1 MANAVRF
8 YQAGVPEVLNYET
21 GDAGCPSRGAWRPI
35 CKRNDARPE
44 TVEETVL
51 MPHHR
56 TIDATGSGATRTYAW
71 IVFALT
77 FGLLISDYMSRQ
89 VLNAVFPLLKAEWA
103 LSDARMGLLSG
114 IVALMVGL
122 LTFPLS
128 LAADRWG
135 RVRSLTL
142 MAVLWSLATLACGFA
157 KNFEQMFLARLF
169 VGIGEAAYGSVG
181 IAVLLSVFPAR
192 LRATVTGAFMA
203 GGMFG
208 SVLGMAAGG
217 VLAEHFG
224 WRWSFAGMAIFG
236 LALAALYPLIVRE
249 SRIAAAGNHEQ
260 SARRSEGAPPPNA
273 SFKSPLATVF
283 ATRSVISAYVGSGL
297 QLFIGASLIAW
308 MPSYLNR
315 YYGMGADKAGVV
327 SAAFVLC
334 GGAGMIFWGFISDR
348 FGKHSPPR
356 KLSLA
361 IALCLT
367 CFVLLSAGFHQPP
380 GALQLVTIALGM
392 FVAAGTAGPAGA
404 MVANLTH
411 FAIHGTAF
419 ATLTLANNLLGIA
432 PGPFVTGALADRLGL
447 QGALQVIP
455 CISLAAALAFL
466 IGKRYYARD
475 LERVRAFT
483 LGGATSAP

>member
-1 MANAVRF
+1 MHVRVP
-8 YQAGVPEVLNYET
+8 YVAGRRGLPGT
-21 GDAGCPSRGAWRPI
+21 GPLQHDCERNGAQP
-35 CKRNDARPE
+35 A
-44 TVEETVL
+44 TVEEKGLAHYHAGVDA
-51 MPHHR
+51 PAS
-56 TIDATGSGATRTYAW
+56 DATRPYAW

-89 VLNAVFPLLKAEWA
+89 VLNAVFPLLKADWA
-103 LSDARMGLLSG
+103 LSDARLGLLSG

-128 LAADRWG
+128 LLADRWG

-142 MAVLWSLATLACGFA
+142 MATLWSLATLACGLA

-181 IAVLLSVFPAR
+181 VAVVLSVFPPR
-192 LRATVTGAFMA
+192 LRATMTGAFMA

-217 VLAEHFG
+217 VLAAHFG
-224 WRWSFAGMAIFG
+224 WRWSFAGMAFFG
-236 LALAALYPLIVRE
+236 LALAAVYPMIVRE
-249 SRIAAAGNHEQ
+249 SRIAPATKSH
-260 SARRSEGAPPPNA
+260 EGAAPA
-273 SFKSPLATVF
+273 SSAQTPQAAFRSPLATVF
-283 ATRSVISAYVGSGL
+283 ATPSVISAYVGSGL
-297 QLFIGASLIAW
+297 QLFIGASLMAW

-315 YYGMGADKAGVV
+315 YYGMGADRAGVV
-327 SAAFVLC
+327 AAAFVLC
-334 GGAGMIFWGFISDR
+334 CGAGMIVCGVISDR
-348 FGKHSPPR
+348 FGKNSPPR

-367 CFVLLSAGFHQPP
+367 CFVLLSAGFHQPA
-380 GALQLVTIALGM
+380 GALQLATIALGM

-411 FAIHGTAF
+411 YAIHGTAF
-419 ATLTLANNLLGIA
+419 ATLTLANNLLGLA

-475 LERVRAFT
+475 LQRVRDFT
-483 LGGATSAP
+483 LGAGVTSAH

>member
-1 MANAVRF
+1 MTLHHD
-8 YQAGVPEVLNYET
+8 GVDT
-21 GDAGCPSRGAWRPI
+21 SA
-35 CKRNDARPE
+35 
-44 TVEETVL
+44 
-51 MPHHR
+51 
-56 TIDATGSGATRTYAW
+56 SGVTRTYAW

-89 VLNAVFPLLKAEWA
+89 VLNAVFPLLKADWA
-103 LSDARMGLLSG
+103 LSDARLGLLSG

-128 LAADRWG
+128 LIADRWG

-142 MAVLWSLATLACGFA
+142 MAALWSLATLACGLA

-217 VLAEHFG
+217 VLATHFG
-224 WRWSFAGMAIFG
+224 WRWSFAGMAFFG
-236 LALAALYPLIVRE
+236 LALAAVYPMIVRE
-249 SRIAAAGNHEQ
+249 SRVAPATKPH
-260 SARRSEGAPPPNA
+260 EGAAPAPSVQTPQPG
-273 SFKSPLATVF
+273 FRSPLATVF

-315 YYGMGADKAGVV
+315 YYGMSADKAGVAA
-327 SAAFVLC
+327 AAFVLC

-348 FGKHSPPR
+348 FGKNSPPR

-367 CFVLLSAGFHQPP
+367 CFVLLSAGFHQPA
-380 GALQLVTIALGM
+380 GALQLATIALGM

-419 ATLTLANNLLGIA
+419 ATLTLANNLLGLA

-455 CISLAAALAFL
+455 CIGLAAALAFL

>member
-1 MANAVRF
+1 
-8 YQAGVPEVLNYET
+8 
-21 GDAGCPSRGAWRPI
+21 
-35 CKRNDARPE
+35 
-44 TVEETVL
+44 
-51 MPHHR
+51 
-56 TIDATGSGATRTYAW
+56 
-71 IVFALT
+71 
-77 FGLLISDYMSRQ
+77 
-89 VLNAVFPLLKAEWA
+89 
-103 LSDARMGLLSG
+103 
-114 IVALMVGL
+114 
-122 LTFPLS
+122 
-128 LAADRWG
+128 
-135 RVRSLTL
+135 

-236 LALAALYPLIVRE
+236 LALAGLYPMIVRE
-249 SRIAAAGNHEQ
+249 SRIAACGE
-260 SARRSEGAPPPNA
+260 SAAERQAQRRSAQPPNA
-273 SFKSPLATVF
+273 SFRSPLATVF

-315 YYGMGADKAGVV
+315 YYGMGADQAGVV
-327 SAAFVLC
+327 AAAFVLC

-348 FGKHSPPR
+348 FGKNSPPR

-361 IALCLT
+361 ITLCLT
-367 CFVLLSAGFHQPP
+367 CFVLLSAGFHQPT
-380 GALQLVTIALGM
+380 GALQLATIALGM

-419 ATLTLANNLLGIA
+419 ATLTLANNLLGLA

-447 QGALQVIP
+447 QGALQVDPVHQPRRGARIP
-455 CISLAAALAFL
+455 DRQALLRARPGTRARVYSGRRYQRSLKIHVATYRSAAGECAGRRRTRA
-466 IGKRYYARD
+466 AR
-475 LERVRAFT
+475 R
-483 LGGATSAP
+483 